1 MPNGG
6 STDQDQDRARSQAEF
21 EKLQLEIAKLKA
33 ELANVKRVRTID
45 SLVRLT
51 PLLTVLVAVTGFLF
65 TIYQYRDEQEKN
77 RQARAE
83 QFTKETADR
92 EERNR
97 RDKESAW
104 REYVRPLL
112 EKQQL
117 LYFEASSAAATIVSS
132 KNPGDRR
139 KAVNTFWTL
148 YWGPLV
154 FVESREVSEAMVKFG
169 RCLNGEE
176 QCDDSELKNRSLSL
190 TSTMQESILHQTV
203 FQ

>member
-6 STDQDQDRARSQAEF
+6 STDQDRARSEAEF

-77 RQARAE
+77 RQARSE
-83 QFTKETADR
+83 QFNKETADR

-104 REYVRPLL
+104 REYVKPLL

-132 KNPGDRR
+132 KNPEDRR

-154 FVESREVSEAMVKFG
+154 FVESREVSAAMVQFG
-169 RCLNGEE
+169 RCLNGDE

-190 TSTMQESILHQTV
+190 TTTMQESILHQTV